1 MLYDV
6 EIRRTER
13 YVLSVRGVEAP
24 SWHAAKRIV
33 FERDAD
39 NEFENAWNEL
49 TPVIETEFIAKESE
63 NGQ

>member
-13 YVLSVRGVEAP
+13 YVLSVRGVEAS

-33 FERDAD
+33 SDRDAD

-49 TPVIETEFIAKESE
+49 TPVIETEYIANESD
-63 NGQ
+63 NG

>member
-24 SWHAAKRIV
+24 SCHAAKRIV
-33 FERDAD
+33 LDRDAD

-49 TPVIETEFIAKESE
+49 PPVVETEYIAKESD
-63 NGQ
+63 NG